1 MQMPTWARRKPGQ
14 DPAPAKTKPAAK
26 AATSGPT
33 IRDDAWWIERM
44 QAWQQTKPE
53 GAIMPRGKLAFWLHL
68 DVEQKANDGD
78 PTIPKNLDYI
88 LERWVEGEEFTAL
101 AEYLTEKFGFTVRGA
116 QLRTTI
122 TQSTEGLAKYNEARR
137 HRAHREVE
145 LARREAEMASRSG
158 DYRFAADFRLKLAA
172 KMLPEEYG
180 DKSQIEIGGI
190 KGKPLETTVVQS
202 PADAYKAVLAGGI
215 IEAQK

>member
-1 MQMPTWARRKPGQ
+1 MQMPTWARRTPGQ
-14 DPAPAKTKPAAK
+14 TPAPAKAPAAPK
-26 AATSGPT
+26 KTSGPS
-33 IRDDAWWIERM
+33 IRDDAWWVERIA
-44 QAWQQTKPE
+44 AWQKVKGE
-53 GAIMPRGKLAFWLHL
+53 GAVMPRGKLAFWLAL
-68 DVEQKANDGD
+68 DVEQKPNDGD

-88 LERWVEGEEFTAL
+88 LERWVEGEEFSQL
-101 AEYLTEKFGFTVRGA
+101 AEYLTELFGFRVNHA

-137 HRAHREVE
+137 HRAHRLVE
-145 LARREAEMASRSG
+145 LASKEADLASRTG
-158 DYRFAADFRLKLAA
+158 DYRFAADFRLKLAG

-180 DKSQIEIGGI
+180 DKSQLEIGGI
-190 KGKPLETTVVQS
+190 KGKPLETSITQS